1 MKHLKK
7 IMAVMLS
14 IVIAITLIPQIN
26 FSVKAQE
33 SGGFAVTSPYDNAL
47 VASGH
52 FDIKWNEATGKD
64 VRNYNVYL
72 DGEKVGSTTSVSLDC
87 YTTKV
92 AMHSAYVEA
101 EYVDGTTSKT
111 DTIKFGVSKKGLGL
125 ATDMGRNIDLKD
137 MGCSWYYNWGNSPSS
152 GSQYQGI
159 EFVSMLWRETD
170 GNTIKN
176 KVKEAYL

>member
-1 MKHLKK
+1 M
-7 IMAVMLS
+7 
-14 IVIAITLIPQIN
+14 
-26 FSVKAQE
+26 
-33 SGGFAVTSPYDNAL
+33 
-47 VASGH
+47 
-52 FDIKWNEATGKD
+52 
-64 VRNYNVYL
+64 
-72 DGEKVGSTTSVSLDC
+72 SLDC